1 MYYNWW
7 LLDVGKDHE
16 SVATDRDDQQ
26 DEEDKGD
33 DGADEPEGHIYMK
46 KINNNSEKITFK
58 ATHTTLI
65 PNSINDIYTAIFT
78 IDSDDNEI
86 CLSYHQQYRK
96 KAKL

>member
-33 DGADEPEGHIYMK
+33 DGADEPEGHINMK
-46 KINNNSEKITFK
+46 KINNNSEKNNIQSNTNN
-58 ATHTTLI
+58 T
-65 PNSINDIYTAIFT
+65 NS
-78 IDSDDNEI
+78 
-86 CLSYHQQYRK
+86 QQH
-96 KAKL
+96 